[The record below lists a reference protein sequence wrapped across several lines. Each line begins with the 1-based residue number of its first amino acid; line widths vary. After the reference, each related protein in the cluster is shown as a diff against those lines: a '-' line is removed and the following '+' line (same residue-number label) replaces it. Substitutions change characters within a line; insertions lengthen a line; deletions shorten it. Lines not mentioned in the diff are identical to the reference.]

1 MEKYESKI
9 KVVKGTPEAIFATL
23 TDMLKVK
30 DSLPANIGVNDVEA
44 TADEC
49 SFRIDKIGRVGICIA
64 EKTPCSMVKYTLKAS
79 MPLGINLFAQFKS
92 APEPTSEPESRLKL
106 TITADIPFMLK
117 PLIGGKLQTLVDNMA
132 ASISQRQF

>member
-9 KVVKGTPEAIFATL
+9 KVVKGTPEAIYATL

-30 DSLPANIGVNDVEA
+30 DALPPNIGVSDIEA

-49 SFRIDKIGRVGICIA
+49 SFRIDKIGRVGITIE
-64 EKTPCSMVKYTLKAS
+64 EKTPCSMVKYALKAS

-92 APEPTSEPESRLKL
+92 APEPTAEPESRLKL
-106 TITADIPFMLK
+106 TLTANIPMMLK
-117 PLIGGKLQTLVDNMA
+117 PLVGGKLQTVVDNMA
-132 ASISQRQF
+132 AAISQRQF